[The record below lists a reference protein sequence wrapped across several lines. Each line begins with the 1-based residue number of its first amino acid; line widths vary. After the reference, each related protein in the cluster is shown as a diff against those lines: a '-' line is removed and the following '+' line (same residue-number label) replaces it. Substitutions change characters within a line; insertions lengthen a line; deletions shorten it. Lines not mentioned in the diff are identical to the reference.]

1 MNAMDIMIAT
11 VCCIVFMAI
20 VRLILDS
27 DGKDKTIKRSDM
39 KKMTKEE
46 KEKLNEFRDWLISE
60 TEKYQQRANNPDA
73 SVCGKHYDR
82 GQANGFILARGKLE
96 KLFDLWDN

>member
-27 DGKDKTIKRSDM
+27 DGKDKND
-39 KKMTKEE
+39 KKK
-46 KEKLNEFRDWLISE
+46 
-60 TEKYQQRANNPDA
+60 
-73 SVCGKHYDR
+73 
-82 GQANGFILARGKLE
+82 
-96 KLFDLWDN
+96 